1 MKQVQLSL
9 IPAPGAKPEFLFT
22 VEALDD
28 VDEWNAQLPSKIILE
43 GYTRDAWAWKPG
55 PWVELVCVSTDGRNK
70 LPGFIKYLKERQKCA
85 YGRFS
90 PTAAFVVSYIQ
101 KKAASTTEMS
111 VRLCF
116 DLTKLANCPLIKKK
130 VAAPP
135 VVAPVASKQAPPA
148 AKPAASGASANK
160 KSGILG
166 NLLGAQKRINKHM
179 EHSAKPK
186 KVVVAAAAVEAGM
199 RTAQQV
205 LSEFREKMEQEML
218 DFDSCG
224 EVVFKT
230 KIILSQSQ
238 KGLSD
243 DDKARITM
251 DVLKYI
257 VYEAAE
263 ECNEEWI
270 AHKEPSEFMDEC
282 EIAVYKDGHA
292 PEEVMEEA
300 NRVELTED
308 MRGEQFAAQEANK
321 KKSVNQEAKLDQ
333 ERFKQAVQQEAD
345 EIAALNSNKRDR
357 RTIEDFQRGTVQPEV
372 KKIKQ

>member
-1 MKQVQLSL
+1 
-9 IPAPGAKPEFLFT
+9 
-22 VEALDD
+22 
-28 VDEWNAQLPSKIILE
+28 
-43 GYTRDAWAWKPG
+43 
-55 PWVELVCVSTDGRNK
+55 
-70 LPGFIKYLKERQKCA
+70 
-85 YGRFS
+85 
-90 PTAAFVVSYIQ
+90 
-101 KKAASTTEMS
+101 
-111 VRLCF
+111 
-116 DLTKLANCPLIKKK
+116 
-130 VAAPP
+130 
-135 VVAPVASKQAPPA
+135 
-148 AKPAASGASANK
+148 
-160 KSGILG
+160 LG

-186 KVVVAAAAVEAGM
+186 KAVVAAAAVDANM

-292 PEEVMEEA
+292 PEEVMEEV

-321 KKSVNQEAKLDQ
+321 KKSANQEAKLDQ

-357 RTIEDFQRGTVQPEV
+357 RTIEDFQRGTVQPDT

>member
-9 IPAPGAKPEFLFT
+9 IPAPGAKPEFLAT
-22 VEALDD
+22 VEALED

-43 GYTRDAWAWKPG
+43 GYTRDPWAWKPAPG
-55 PWVELVCVSTDGRNK
+55 NTWVELVCVSTDGRNK
-70 LPGFIKYLKERQKCA
+70 LPGFMKYLKERQKCA
-85 YGRFS
+85 FGRFS

-101 KKAASTTEMS
+101 KKAASATEMS

-116 DLTKLANCPLIKKK
+116 DLTKLPSCPLIKKK
-130 VAAPP
+130 VA
-135 VVAPVASKQAPPA
+135 PVAAPPA
-148 AKPAASGASANK
+148 RAASRPQAAAAPASNK
-160 KSGILG
+160 RSGILG

-186 KVVVAAAAVEAGM
+186 KAPVAAAAAADPDR

-224 EVVFKT
+224 EVEFKT
-230 KIILSQSQ
+230 RIVLSESQ
-238 KGLSD
+238 KGLND
-243 DDKARITM
+243 EDKARITM

-270 AHKEPSEFMDEC
+270 ANKEPSEFMDEC
-282 EIAVYKDGHA
+282 VIAVYKEGHA
-292 PEEVMEEA
+292 PDDVLEEV

-308 MRGEQFAAQEANK
+308 MRGEQFAMSEANK
-321 KKSVNQEAKLDQ
+321 KKSANQEAKIDQ

-357 RTIEDFQRGTVQPEV
+357 RTIEEIQRDLGQPDI